1 MKEHLKLKKD
11 VLQAMVDDSVK
22 SQQNIPAM
30 GHTSRFWDDNRQV
43 CRYKILQQLPTN
55 KGGCKLS

>member
-11 VLQAMVDDSVK
+11 LLQAMVDDSVK

-30 GHTSRFWDDNRQV
+30 GHTSRFWDDERQV
-43 CRYKILQQLPTN
+43 CRYKNLQQSPTN
-55 KGGCKLS
+55 KGLYKL